1 MKIMKKIC
9 ISILILGAAW
19 LVSCQDADVIK
30 PYGSTEKP
38 KTVAVTD
45 VVNGYGRSVIY
56 YKLPDDNNLHYVK
69 AVFTPR
75 PGEQAEVNASFL
87 TDSLVLS
94 GFKEAGNCKVE
105 LYSVSYGGTYSDP
118 VTVTVSPDIP
128 PYQLAVQTLN
138 CAEGFGGITVESKN
152 PTEANLIMT
161 VTKLDEDG
169 AWKEIST
176 RYTSAADVRFSV
188 RGQDAVPSTFRVT
201 VKDRWGSSMTSEDIN
216 LTPILEIECDKTRI
230 TGIYGLPGDN
240 TTQHTSAGTGG
251 IYAAFDGIVGSNL
264 KQDFQPSWHTAPNSG
279 MPQHFTFDM
288 GGVYVFSRLL
298 YHPRHIYTN
307 GHPRRFEIYGAME
320 LNPDP
325 DRELYDVNGVLDP
338 YWTLLETFE
347 SHRPSGSTVPASSEP
362 LTTDDQNI
370 YYTGEEF
377 EFPVNVPPVRYVR
390 YRTLETWG
398 SVTYVEI
405 VELTFFGT
413 EITSD
418 GGD

>member
-9 ISILILGAAW
+9 FSILILGAAW

-38 KTVAVTD
+38 KKVAVTD
-45 VVNGYGRSVIY
+45 VVNSYGRSVIY
-56 YKLPDDNNLHYVK
+56 YNLPDDNNLHYVK

-105 LYSVSYGGTYSDP
+105 LYSISYGGTYSDP

-128 PYQLAVQTLN
+128 PYQLAVQTLD
-138 CAEGFGGITVESKN
+138 CEEGFGGLTVKSKN
-152 PTEANLIMT
+152 PTEANLIVT

-169 AWKEIST
+169 AWKEVST
-176 RYTSAADVRFSV
+176 KYTSAADVKFSV

-230 TGIYGLPGDN
+230 KGVYGLPGDN
-240 TTQHTSAGTGG
+240 STQHSAVPNGG
-251 IYAAFDGIVGSNL
+251 IWAAFDGVISATYN
-264 KQDFQPSWHTAPNSG
+264 QDFSPSWHTAPNTG

-288 GGVYVFSRLL
+288 GGVYVFSRMVWN
-298 YHPRHIYTN
+298 PRHVYSN

-325 DRELYDVNGVLDP
+325 DRELYDADGELDP

-347 SHRPSGSTVPASSEP
+347 SHRPSGATVPASTEP
-362 LTTDDQNI
+362 LTTDDQNV
-370 YYTGEEF
+370 YFVGEEF
-377 EFPVNVPPVRYVR
+377 EFPTDVPPVRYVR
-390 YRTLETWG
+390 FRTLETWG
-398 SVTYVEI
+398 SVTYIECC
-405 VELTFFGT
+405 EMTLFGT
-413 EITSD
+413 EITD
-418 GGD
+418 GGE